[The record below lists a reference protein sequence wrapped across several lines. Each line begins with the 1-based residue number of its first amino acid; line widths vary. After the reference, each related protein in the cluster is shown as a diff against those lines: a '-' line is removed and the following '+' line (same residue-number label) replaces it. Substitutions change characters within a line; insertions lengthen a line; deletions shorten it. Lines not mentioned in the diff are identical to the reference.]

1 MMYGCAGVPM
11 WWCGGVALQC
21 SKQAQLEAMAS
32 EKQAAQLQVEKQAR
46 ELKEAKVGPS
56 TACRGMLPA

>member
-1 MMYGCAGVPM
+1 M
-11 WWCGGVALQC
+11 QC

-46 ELKEAKVGPS
+46 EIKEAKVQGR
-56 TACRGMLPA
+56 AQPAPPALGI